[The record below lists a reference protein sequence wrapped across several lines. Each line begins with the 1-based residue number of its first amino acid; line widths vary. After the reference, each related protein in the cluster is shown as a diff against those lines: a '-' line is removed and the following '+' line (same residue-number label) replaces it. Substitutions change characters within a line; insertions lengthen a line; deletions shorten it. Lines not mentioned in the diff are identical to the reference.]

1 MRLRSFAHS
10 LELEPSLIHCS
21 IISLQEKE
29 ELRYFHCELSYVIST
44 IVVRIHHGRLTEKEE
59 HRSQLQSHFGRVV
72 RKTGSHCPR
81 GVYDDKKTTN
91 RNKQLR

>member
-1 MRLRSFAHS
+1 MRLRSFAR
-10 LELEPSLIHCS
+10 SLIHCS
-21 IISLQEKE
+21 IVSLQEKE
-29 ELRYFHCELSYVIST
+29 ELRDFHCELSYVIST

-81 GVYDDKKTTN
+81 GVCMIEKTTGTSN
-91 RNKQLR
+91 FDRIDRMLL